1 MFKTF
6 ARVALILLGLF
17 FLLIAALVI
26 LLQTPMAG
34 SLVENRLRAWVH
46 PALQVNGK
54 VGVTFLPRF
63 GLDLQDITIPSQAGT
78 HPAVSIRRVQWQA
91 AWQPLFDRTLSL
103 ESLYIE
109 GVEAFRSGPTWALF
123 MSEVSQVPL
132 VDASQWFD
140 WFGRKPRVDETWR
153 VIVRQALV
161 EDVAVFGTD
170 GDAQQVQLATLKQLE
185 IMADG
190 SWPKLASSRAKVGF
204 RQLMVNDADAFGHT
218 PALLEQLGIATNG
231 TWDVMAMDSQW
242 QLESQDLLRLTA
254 FEANG
259 AWGALLASDGTIE
272 LATGQM
278 AIPMRATLTNAP
290 KFRSRALEINV
301 RQSQMQFELTGTF
314 NNPGVQ
320 WLNQRR

>member
-6 ARVALILLGLF
+6 ARIALISLSLF

-26 LLQTPMAG
+26 LLQTSMGG

-46 PALQVNGK
+46 PALQVNGE
-54 VGVTFLPRF
+54 VGITVLPRL
-63 GLDLQDITIPSQAGT
+63 GLDLRDITIANQAGT

-103 ESLYIE
+103 ESLYIQ
-109 GVEAFRSGPTWALF
+109 GVDVFRSGPTRGLF
-123 MSEVSQVPL
+123 MSEVSQAPL
-132 VDASQWFD
+132 FNAGQWFD
-140 WFGRKPRVDETWR
+140 WFGRQQRVGETWR

-161 EDVAVFGTD
+161 EDIAVFSTD
-170 GDAQQVQLATLKQLE
+170 GDAQQLPLATIKQLE
-185 IMADG
+185 IMADA
-190 SWPKLASSRAKVGF
+190 SWPKFANSQASVRI
-204 RQLMVNDADAFGHT
+204 RQLLVNDADAFGHT
-218 PALLEQLGIATNG
+218 PALLEQLGIASNG

-242 QLESQDLLRLTA
+242 QLESRDLLRLIA
-254 FEANG
+254 FEATG

-272 LATGQM
+272 LETGQM
-278 AIPMRATLTNAP
+278 AIPMRANLTNAP

-301 RQSQMQFELTGTF
+301 RQSQMQFELSGTW
-314 NNPGVQ
+314 NSPGVQ